1 MNLTIIRSGKA
12 MFGPDLVNGGS
23 ISGLSTVTF
32 PADGCTV
39 IINQIKGKI
48 ALIERGGCMFVEK
61 VYINILKSELG
72 VFLVIFEHFCTYY
85 FYIYILLIILLKY
98 DCDNEVF
105 HTNMN

>member
-61 VYINILKSELG
+61 VYINILKSEF
-72 VFLVIFEHFCTYY
+72 FLLSLSNFCAYY
-85 FYIYILLIILLKY
+85 FYIYLLLNTYI
-98 DCDNEVF
+98 
-105 HTNMN
+105 T